1 MTINKSLKDITF
13 YGKAKD
19 FVPYFFD
26 DQLETIEYY
35 LDEYPLE
42 EGWTESSLNEFFSE
56 EKNQDTIAQLLGYEN
71 RIELLNKLLNRVV
84 DEGDE

>member
-1 MTINKSLKDITF
+1 MKINKSLKDITF

-19 FVPYFFD
+19 FVPYLFD

-42 EGWTESSLNEFFSE
+42 EGWTESSLNDFFSE
-56 EKNQDTIAQLLGYEN
+56 EENQDTIAQLLGYEN
-71 RIELLNKLLNRVV
+71 RIELLNTLVPREV